1 MKQSFYVYNNG
12 DLKRKDNTL
21 QFTNY
26 DGEKRDIPIER
37 ISDIYVMSE
46 MSFNTKFIDYIS
58 QYGIPMHFFNYYNFY
73 MGSYYPRES
82 LLAGQLLVKQVS
94 YYTDYEKRLVLARKF
109 IEAAADSIYR
119 NLRYYNGRGK
129 DVSEYLRDVDS
140 LRKQLSSVTTIEEL
154 MGIEGNIRR
163 RYYAAWNVIVNQEIQ
178 FEKRVMHPPDNMINS
193 LISFVN
199 TLIYTKVLG
208 EIYHTQLNPTISYLH
223 EPGARRFSLS
233 LDIAE
238 VFKPLIGDR
247 LIFSLL
253 NRNQITED
261 SFTKELNFLHL
272 KKDASKLIVSELE
285 KNLKK
290 TVMHKNLGRQVS
302 YQYLLR
308 LECYKLIKHL
318 LGEKEYEG
326 FRIWWRIMYVVLVY
340 DVSQQENGSK
350 RWSRIFKI
358 CKRYLTHIQNS
369 VFEGEISKAQLAQL
383 QQELKFCIDKE
394 LDSVIIFKSRQ
405 EKWLDKEFWG
415 RKDDATSFIL

>member
-109 IEAAADSIYR
+109 IEAAADGIYR

-163 RYYAAWNVIVNQEIQ
+163 RYYAG
-178 FEKRVMHPPDNMINS
+178 M
-193 LISFVN
+193 
-199 TLIYTKVLG
+199 
-208 EIYHTQLNPTISYLH
+208 
-223 EPGARRFSLS
+223 
-233 LDIAE
+233 
-238 VFKPLIGDR
+238 
-247 LIFSLL
+247 
-253 NRNQITED
+253 
-261 SFTKELNFLHL
+261 
-272 KKDASKLIVSELE
+272 
-285 KNLKK
+285 
-290 TVMHKNLGRQVS
+290 
-302 YQYLLR
+302 
-308 LECYKLIKHL
+308 
-318 LGEKEYEG
+318 
-326 FRIWWRIMYVVLVY
+326 
-340 DVSQQENGSK
+340 
-350 RWSRIFKI
+350 
-358 CKRYLTHIQNS
+358 
-369 VFEGEISKAQLAQL
+369 
-383 QQELKFCIDKE
+383 
-394 LDSVIIFKSRQ
+394 
-405 EKWLDKEFWG
+405 
-415 RKDDATSFIL
+415 